1 MKLQYWLFFVFF
13 TQVVTKK
20 LFTKVINTSVYD
32 SSNLCSV
39 HHMVLLQEFPF
50 EDHQTKFTD
59 LLMVDFSPSD
69 DITELDIIGKLFLG
83 KKINGKIRIFYVDN
97 YDLTDISETLFSNQ
111 YTLCS
116 MDVIQQ
122 IYPDMHERIQKWDPA
137 FQLYTHNCQHFG
149 RYICMDDKTI

>member
-1 MKLQYWLFFVFF
+1 MKLHYWLFFVFF
-13 TQVVTKK
+13 VQVTSKK
-20 LFTKVINTSVYD
+20 LFTKVIHSPIYD

-59 LLMVDFSPSD
+59 VLAIDFSPSD
-69 DITELDIIGKLFLG
+69 DITGLDTIVKMFLG

-97 YDLTDISETLFSNQ
+97 YDLTAISETLFSNQ

-116 MDVIQQ
+116 MVVIQQ
-122 IYPDMHERIQKWDPA
+122 IYPDMHERIQKWDPS

-149 RYICMDDKTI
+149 RYICGYE